1 MKRAKVVEKGTRTPR
16 GSYLQRYVD
25 KVRFCSLLDSDGADA
40 YQVTPEQSLGV
51 RRGIPQDVV

>member
-1 MKRAKVVEKGTRTPR
+1 MKKEGTRTPR

-25 KVRFCSLLDSDGADA
+25 KVRFYSLLDSDGADA
-40 YQVTPEQSLGV
+40 YQVAREQSPGI